1 MFAILLAASLAF
13 TSEDADLAYSVAER
27 LVVGHTPRDAG
38 TRRGNIAATC
48 ILDAASMTGAD
59 VVRDVFT
66 DKTPKG
72 VRTFVNLYAEFMVDP
87 DAPWTVVV
95 SHYDTKPGV
104 NCPGANDGASTSGL
118 LVALA
123 DELFSCR
130 EGRGNVMLVW
140 TDGEE
145 CMNAYAEDDGLWGS
159 RRAASMLKAKRYK
172 VAGVVCVDMLGD
184 KSLNIS
190 IAKNSTMSLVKTA
203 LAAARN
209 LNLGKQVT
217 YTNLLVK
224 DDHLPFLNA
233 GFPAIDLIDFDY
245 GSACGKNDYWHSEHD
260 TMDKISKRSLETSGR
275 LVVEM
280 IKLLGKQ

>member
-1 MFAILLAASLAF
+1 MLSVLLAASLAF
-13 TSEDADLAYSVAER
+13 TSEDADLAYSMAER
-27 LVVGHTPRDAG
+27 LVAEHTPRDAG
-38 TRRGNIAATC
+38 TRRGNNAATC

-59 VVRDVFT
+59 VIRDVFV

-72 VRTFVNLYAEFMVDP
+72 VRTFVNLYAEFRVRQ

-95 SHYDTKPGV
+95 SHYDTKPGTS
-104 NCPGANDGASTSGL
+104 CPGANDGASTSGL

-123 DELFSCR
+123 EELFMCR

-140 TDGEE
+140 ADGEE
-145 CMNAYAEDDGLWGS
+145 CMESYTEDDGLWGS
-159 RRAASMLKAKRYK
+159 RRAASMLKAKGYK

-203 LAAARN
+203 LAAAKK
-209 LNLGKQVT
+209 LKLGKQIT

-224 DDHLPFLNA
+224 DDHLPFLDA
-233 GFPAIDLIDFDY
+233 GFPAMDLIDFDY
-245 GSACGKNDYWHSEHD
+245 GSVRGKNDYWHTEHD
-260 TMDKISKRSLETSGR
+260 TMDKISKKSLETSGK
-275 LVVEM
+275 LVVEI
-280 IKLLGKQ
+280 IKLLGK